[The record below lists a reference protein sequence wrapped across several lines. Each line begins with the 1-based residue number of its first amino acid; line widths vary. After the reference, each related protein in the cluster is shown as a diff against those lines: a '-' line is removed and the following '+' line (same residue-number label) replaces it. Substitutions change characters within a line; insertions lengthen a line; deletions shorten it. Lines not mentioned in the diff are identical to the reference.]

1 MSLDT
6 FEKAKKKQERKKQRS
21 QRKMAHLDDATSSR
35 DLEAEEESGMPR
47 RHMTT
52 LTPDDAEED
61 YGFQLVTK
69 APEAYFSAK
78 ETSSSKK
85 KKKKKR
91 QDSERNLDHNNNSF
105 SKKSSS
111 SGRRLNHTDPALGS
125 PFQDSRKLHGADADA
140 LGLGLGLGSGSGD
153 SGFDNVELHDRFRP
167 DRPSDSNSGFLSRT
181 FQKAS
186 LAAILCASAT
196 TKAARDSKRTF
207 AATVL
212 LAMCIIVFLGVSRTG
227 RDGGGGDIVTKVPS
241 KSDGTL
247 GKDGGTGLD
256 HIWEE
261 HREHHDGAT
270 GELLERHGLIK
281 TLILRSGVTPIK
293 EEEMIHS
300 YGAAHLALDW
310 IVHEDTQLSVLS
322 ENSLALVT
330 TQLDSWTP
338 EVVTLLER
346 YTLATLYYS
355 TMSNETSTSW
365 ENRTNWLD
373 ATQPVCGWYGVICQE
388 ETLVVPMRGT
398 EPGTEDTTNTAT
410 QNVVSQLKLFKN
422 GLKGKIP
429 NELGLAIPFLREV
442 DFSTNALQGTIPKT
456 LVMSP
461 RLERLFL
468 GHNLLTGTLPLVF
481 GLATQM
487 QEIFLQH
494 NQLSG
499 TLNAE
504 IFSDM
509 FDLNGLSLYKNKFTG
524 SLSEKLGDLH
534 RLRFLYLDDNEF
546 DSTIPTSLGTMKE
559 LVDLRLRNNKLTGEI
574 PSELSEATSLEIL
587 YLDTNELKG
596 SIPASIFTMTSLRT
610 YCSPN
615 RGRPDLQYVFLNDNE
630 FTGDIPDGL
639 GNMRDLRELRL
650 ANNNLVGPIPADFGV
665 LLDLEIL
672 LLNGNGLTGTI
683 PKELGDLT
691 KLTSLRLQGNELN
704 GEMPTIMCLLRSTKL
719 KLLESDCDGDSPE
732 VVCTCCSDCF

>member
-1 MSLDT
+1 MSNRREEKMSLDT
-6 FEKAKKKQERKKQRS
+6 FEKVKKKQERKKQRS
-21 QRKMAHLDDATSSR
+21 QRRMAHLDDATSSR

-47 RHMTT
+47 RHTTT
-52 LTPDDAEED
+52 LSPTDDAEED

-78 ETSSSKK
+78 ETPSSKK

-91 QDSERNLDHNNNSF
+91 QGSERNLDDSNNNSF

-140 LGLGLGLGSGSGD
+140 LGLGSGSGD

-167 DRPSDSNSGFLSRT
+167 HRPSDGSQNSGFLSRAY
-181 FQKAS
+181 QKAS

-196 TKAARDSKRTF
+196 TKAAKDSKRGF
-207 AATVL
+207 AATLL
-212 LAMCIIVFLGVSRTG
+212 LAMCIIVFLAVGRTG
-227 RDGGGGDIVTKVPS
+227 RDGGGGTNYGTDTNTDTRPNTDTVTNTDKAPS

-247 GKDGGTGLD
+247 GKNGGTGLD
-256 HIWEE
+256 HIWQE
-261 HREHHDGAT
+261 HAEHHEGAT
-270 GELLERHGLIK
+270 EELLERHGLIK

-293 EEEMIHS
+293 EDEMIHS

-322 ENSLALVT
+322 ESSLSLVN

-355 TMSNETSTSW
+355 TMSNETNTSW
-365 ENRTNWLD
+365 ETRTNWLD
-373 ATQPVCGWYGVICQE
+373 ATQSVCKWYGVTCQE

-410 QNVVSQLKLFKN
+410 HNVVSQIELLNN

-429 NELGLAIPFLREV
+429 NELGLAIPFLRKV
-442 DFSTNALQGTIPKT
+442 DFSTNALQGTIPES

-461 RLERLFL
+461 RLEGLFL
-468 GHNLLTGTLPLVF
+468 GHNLLTGTLPLEF

-487 QEIFLQH
+487 QQLFLQR

-509 FDLNGLSLYKNKFTG
+509 FDLSAYYILLYCLYPNRIKTNHSFSHHVLSFLPYTITFVRFSDFIILFECVPQMDSHCTTISLRGLFPK
-524 SLSEKLGDLH
+524 
-534 RLRFLYLDDNEF
+534 
-546 DSTIPTSLGTMKE
+546 
-559 LVDLRLRNNKLTGEI
+559 
-574 PSELSEATSLEIL
+574 SLE
-587 YLDTNELKG
+587 
-596 SIPASIFTMTSLRT
+596 TST
-610 YCSPN
+610 
-615 RGRPDLQYVFLNDNE
+615 V
-630 FTGDIPDGL
+630 
-639 GNMRDLRELRL
+639 
-650 ANNNLVGPIPADFGV
+650 
-665 LLDLEIL
+665 
-672 LLNGNGLTGTI
+672 
-683 PKELGDLT
+683 
-691 KLTSLRLQGNELN
+691 
-704 GEMPTIMCLLRSTKL
+704 
-719 KLLESDCDGDSPE
+719 
-732 VVCTCCSDCF
+732 